1 MSFYFVFFL
10 ICFFLAI
17 IGLTNPI
24 KAENGS
30 SQAANLP
37 RKGTFT
43 DDLHQLV
50 DDFARDAMSH
60 AQVKKNSKQN
70 LQSLDV
76 SSINHRSCLLA
87 IIRFPLI
94 LSIG

>member
-1 MSFYFVFFL
+1 MS
-10 ICFFLAI
+10 ITGTI
-17 IGLTNPI
+17 LTN

-30 SQAANLP
+30 NQAANLP

-60 AQVKKNSKQN
+60 AQVKKNGKQN
-70 LQSLDV
+70 SQSFDV
-76 SSINHRSCLLA
+76 SNAHHGSLLLA
-87 IIRFPLI
+87 VMSFTI
-94 LSIG
+94 

>member
-1 MSFYFVFFL
+1 MSTVETS
-10 ICFFLAI
+10 I
-17 IGLTNPI
+17 TN
-24 KAENGS
+24 KTENGS

-60 AQVKKNSKQN
+60 AHVKKNGKQN
-70 LQSLDV
+70 SQSLDV
-76 SSINHRSCLLA
+76 SSTNH
-87 IIRFPLI
+87 I
-94 LSIG
+94 

>member
-1 MSFYFVFFL
+1 MY
-10 ICFFLAI
+10 I
-17 IGLTNPI
+17 IGTTITN

-30 SQAANLP
+30 GQTANLP

-60 AQVKKNSKQN
+60 AQGKKNGKQN
-70 LQSLDV
+70 SQTLDV
-76 SSINHRSCLLA
+76 SSTNHILPFIYIFIICL
-87 IIRFPLI
+87 
-94 LSIG
+94 

>member
-1 MSFYFVFFL
+1 MS
-10 ICFFLAI
+10 ITETT
-17 IGLTNPI
+17 LTN

-60 AQVKKNSKQN
+60 TQVKKNGKQN
-70 LQSLDV
+70 SQGFDV
-76 SSINHRSCLLA
+76 SSTNHISLLLA
-87 IIRFPLI
+87 VMSL
-94 LSIG
+94 LSDCNHYELVNLMYL

>member
-1 MSFYFVFFL
+1 MP
-10 ICFFLAI
+10 I
-17 IGLTNPI
+17 IGTTITN

-30 SQAANLP
+30 NQAANLP

-60 AQVKKNSKQN
+60 TQVKKNSKQN
-70 LQSLDV
+70 SQSLDV
-76 SSINHRSCLLA
+76 SSINHISN
-87 IIRFPLI
+87 LI
-94 LSIG
+94 ALI